1 VDLPPRVKEII
12 RLMYER
18 HRDLAHGD
26 DDARRTLTRMI
37 AEQIA
42 YEFGPRW
49 GTKAQSPSH
58 PPSKDAIA
66 FQTPDG
72 QLFAWDWQNG
82 ATREPFDEP
91 VRHTITGQH
100 FIAVTPKNH
109 LGAPPPTPTPPA
121 DLQALVAAV
130 QALSEEV
137 RRVRET
143 LDALQAQ
150 AAKVDTL
157 RQELFAPQFG
167 LIPRISERLDYLQLE
182 VTAPRPFKGR
192 WLGLRVTG
200 VVEPPKR

>member
-1 VDLPPRVKEII
+1 MGRDRRSAYFACALVFVSALAWAQTVAVDLPPRVKEII

-91 VRHTITGQH
+91 IRHTITGQH

-109 LGAPPPTPTPPA
+109 LGAPPPFLIKGRLSPP
-121 DLQALVAAV
+121 L
-130 QALSEEV
+130 
-137 RRVRET
+137 T
-143 LDALQAQ
+143 
-150 AAKVDTL
+150 AAKQPV
-157 RQELFAPQFG
+157 Q
-167 LIPRISERLDYLQLE
+167 
-182 VTAPRPFKGR
+182 
-192 WLGLRVTG
+192 
-200 VVEPPKR
+200 